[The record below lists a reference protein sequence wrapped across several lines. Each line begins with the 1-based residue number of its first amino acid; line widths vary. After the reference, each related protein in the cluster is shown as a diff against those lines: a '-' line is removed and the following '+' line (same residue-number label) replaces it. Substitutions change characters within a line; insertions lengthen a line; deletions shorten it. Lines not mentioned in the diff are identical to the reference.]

1 MANTLG
7 KFHIDVQF
15 TDSVT
20 VSGAKS
26 LKSIVLQHA
35 TEYSDGKVA
44 IVTGTCGTSAAS
56 VAVSPTTYRDSAGD
70 IVSFSSISRAAFSA
84 DAAGR
89 VKCSGAGDW
98 HIYSRAGQVAV
109 SEAFETASFS
119 ISTTAG
125 TSAWTLVLYGS

>member
-15 TDSVT
+15 TDSAT

-26 LKSIVLQHA
+26 LKTIALQHA
-35 TEYSDGKVA
+35 TEYDSGKVA
-44 IVTGTCGTSAAS
+44 VVTGTCGTAA
-56 VAVSPTTYRDSAGD
+56 ATVSLAPTTYRNAAGD
-70 IVSFSSISRAAFSA
+70 LVSFSSVSRAAFSA
-84 DAAGR
+84 DAAGL
-89 VKCSGAGDW
+89 VKCSGAGNW
-98 HIYSRAGQVAV
+98 HLYSRAGQVAV

-119 ISTTAG
+119 ITTTAG

>member
-1 MANTLG
+1 MTNTLG

-26 LKSIVLQHA
+26 LKSIALQHA

-44 IVTGTCGTSAAS
+44 IVTGTCGTAA
-56 VAVSPTTYRDSAGD
+56 ATVSLTPTTYRDSAGD
-70 IVSFSSISRAAFSA
+70 LVSFSSVSRAAFSA
-84 DAAGR
+84 AAAGL
-89 VKCSGAGDW
+89 VKCEGAGDW
-98 HIYSRAGQVAV
+98 HLYSRAGQVAV
-109 SEAFETASFS
+109 SESFETASFS
-119 ISTTAG
+119 IATTAG